1 MTLWCLKRSW
11 AVFSLGGFFHGTIPP
26 WAIFSLGHFLS
37 GPFYSGPFWVFPLL
51 TSENFHYILFADDT
65 DLISQDEILTEN
77 EFMKIQDWC
86 TANKLLL
93 NIDKTHQVIFKN
105 HQKRCISTLK
115 CTAHCKLLFFRYLL
129 GQTFD
134 LLDSYW

>member
-1 MTLWCLKRSW
+1 MSQQRRITTGVPQGS
-11 AVFSLGGFFHGTIPP
+11 VV
-26 WAIFSLGHFLS
+26 
-37 GPFYSGPFWVFPLL
+37 GPLLILIYINDLHL

-65 DLISQDEILTEN
+65 YLISQDEILTEN

-93 NIDKTHQVIFKN
+93 NIGKTHQVIFKI

-115 CTAHCKLLFFRYLL
+115 CTAHCKLLILRYLL
-129 GQTFD
+129 GRTFD
-134 LLDSYW
+134 LLDSH